1 MAASATLSDDNKP
14 GTQSASRSIG
24 KPAPQPPKQA
34 VSSVYAAYWQER
46 SGFFSAESELPQRP
60 STR

>member
-1 MAASATLSDDNKP
+1 MTATATLNDDSKP
-14 GTQSASRSIG
+14 SAQFTSRSAE
-24 KPAPQPPKQA
+24 KPAPQPPDRIG
-34 VSSVYAAYWQER
+34 SSVYAAYWQER